1 VKGID
6 TNVLV
11 RYFVEDDVAQ
21 TKRVERFL
29 AAARR
34 AGESV
39 YVSSIVL
46 CETAR
51 VLRKVFGQSKSET
64 LDYLERILDTDVFQ
78 VEEEDSVRQAL
89 RLSRKGKGDFA
100 DYLIGQLNLAR
111 GCRFTVTFDRSLRS
125 DSAFSI
131 L

>member
-11 RYFVEDDVAQ
+11 RYLVEDDKEQ
-21 TKRVERFL
+21 TNRAERFL
-29 AAARR
+29 AASRR

-39 YVSSIVL
+39 CVSCIVL
-46 CETAR
+46 CETAWVLSSVFGLPKPQILDHLDR
-51 VLRKVFGQSKSET
+51 VLET
-64 LDYLERILDTDVFQ
+64 EVFQ
-78 VEEEDSVRQAL
+78 SEEEGLVRRAMQL
-89 RLSRKGKGDFA
+89 CRNGKGDFA

-111 GCRFTVTFDRSLRS
+111 GCRFTVTFDRALRA
-125 DSAFSI
+125 DSAFSV